1 MSNAYSSTI
10 MRPAP
15 PASWSAASAGARSA
29 ADPNGPLDRF
39 IQEFEERWRRGER
52 PAVEEYLHR
61 HPELNDQ
68 PAAVVELLYE
78 EICQRRQSGET
89 VSEEQIAARFPQLR
103 SQLEMLWDCD
113 RLLEDNSAEPSFPA
127 VGETLG
133 DFLFLAELGRGAH
146 GRVFLATQPSLAH
159 RSIVLKLAPPHGSEH
174 LCLAR
179 LQHTHIVPL
188 YSVTDFPERALRGIC
203 LPYFGGATLSR
214 VLQTLE
220 AVAPAQ
226 RKTAGILAA
235 IQKVPADLPPSAA
248 EGPRQNAS
256 AALHFLETATYEQ
269 AICWMGACLAD
280 GLHEAHERGLVHLDL
295 KPSNVL
301 WAGDG
306 QPMLLDFHLAREPV
320 AEGLAAPDWLGGTPG
335 YMPPEQEAALDA
347 VRRDMPISA
356 AVDRR
361 ADIYALGRVL
371 SEALAGALPP
381 VGAGAS
387 DWLRRSN
394 PLVSAGLADLIAK
407 CLSAAPEDRYADAAL
422 LAADLRRHLN
432 HLPLAAVKN
441 RSLAERWNKWRRRRP
456 HALLVLLLGIAAC
469 GAGLLVAVQV
479 RKQFGQ
485 AEIALEEGRSLI
497 AEHRY
502 AEATST
508 LRQGLG
514 LTEPMYR
521 SSELSQQLEAEL
533 RMAERAQAAQELHQF
548 IDRTR
553 VLCSSDG
560 LKVEELR
567 QLESQARRFWNL
579 RRWFVERITAPTP
592 WELMRR
598 RRMDVLDLAILWTG
612 LRVRLAD
619 EKDKPAAHRRA
630 LEILTQA
637 ETLTGES
644 GVLWHARRNHA
655 VALKMEALAK
665 QAEEEAA
672 AAPPTSAWEY
682 AAAGHA
688 LWEAGRLQEANAY
701 FEQALRHEPQTL
713 WVNFCY
719 GRCAYQLGRWED
731 AAAAFTACVSL
742 APASAW
748 CFYNRGQA
756 WTRLGRPDRARND
769 FDRALSLDATL
780 TQAVLDRGR
789 LNLDERRWSEAA
801 DDFQNALDHGGDPA
815 AAHFGLALVEAG
827 QGRREAARTSLQ
839 RALQF
844 DPQLPE
850 ALSLRESLD
859 RPQ

>member
-1 MSNAYSSTI
+1 
-10 MRPAP
+10 
-15 PASWSAASAGARSA
+15 
-29 ADPNGPLDRF
+29 
-39 IQEFEERWRRGER
+39 
-52 PAVEEYLHR
+52 
-61 HPELNDQ
+61 
-68 PAAVVELLYE
+68 
-78 EICQRRQSGET
+78 
-89 VSEEQIAARFPQLR
+89 
-103 SQLEMLWDCD
+103 
-113 RLLEDNSAEPSFPA
+113 
-127 VGETLG
+127 
-133 DFLFLAELGRGAH
+133 
-146 GRVFLATQPSLAH
+146 
-159 RSIVLKLAPPHGSEH
+159 
-174 LCLAR
+174 

-214 VLQTLE
+214 VLESL
-220 AVAPAQ
+220 AAIAPAQ
-226 RKTAGILAA
+226 RKTADIVAA
-235 IQKVPADLPPSAA
+235 VQTVPAELLASAA
-248 EGPRQNAS
+248 ESPRQNAS

-320 AEGLAAPDWLGGTPG
+320 AEGRAAPDWLGGTPG

-347 VRRDMPISA
+347 VRRDLPISS

-381 VGAGAS
+381 ADVPAS

-407 CLSAAPEDRYADAAL
+407 CLSAAPEDRYAEAAV

-441 RSLAERWNKWRRRRP
+441 RSLAERWSKWRRRRP
-456 HALLVLLLGIAAC
+456 HALLVLLLGVAAC

-485 AEIALEEGRSLI
+485 AEIALEEGRNLI

-560 LKVEELR
+560 LKLDELR

-619 EKDKPAAHRRA
+619 EKDKPAAHRHA

-637 ETLTGES
+637 ETLAGES

-655 VALKMEALAK
+655 VALKMDELAK
-665 QAEEEAA
+665 QAEQAAA

-688 LWEAGRLQEANAY
+688 LWEAERLQEANAY
-701 FEQALRHEPQTL
+701 FEEALRREPQSL

-719 GRCAYQLGRWED
+719 GRCAHQLGRWED

-742 APASAW
+742 APASGW
-748 CFYNRGQA
+748 CFYNRGRA
-756 WTRLGRPDRARND
+756 WIRLDRPDRARND

-780 TQAVLDRGR
+780 TPAALDRGR

-801 DDFQNALDHGGDPA
+801 EDFQKVLDHGGDPA
-815 AAHFGLALVEAG
+815 AAHYGLAVAEAG
-827 QGRREAARTSLQ
+827 QGDRDAARTSLQ

-850 ALSLRESLD
+850 ALSFRESLD